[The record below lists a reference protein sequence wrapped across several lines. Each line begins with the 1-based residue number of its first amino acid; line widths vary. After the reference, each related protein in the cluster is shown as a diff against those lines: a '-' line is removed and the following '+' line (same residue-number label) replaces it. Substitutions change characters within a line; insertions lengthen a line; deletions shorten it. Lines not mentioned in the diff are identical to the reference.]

1 MQRKARFNL
10 FDFDGVITPLPGR
23 QLVFSIPY
31 RTVCSTRDL
40 APKLEKAFKNSR
52 DIIKKSSGIEEEM
65 MHMGDIV
72 GDCIYYCSQIPEL
85 KEYHTDIEKI
95 HEWDAKKI
103 DNFCEVV
110 KNLIIE
116 NNKIINDY
124 EEREPDDS
132 EDDQLDSPDHSA
144 PQPPTGAYNNRDN
157 LDILLSDIDRL
168 KSKQISI
175 AKQRGVIEQM
185 IAEQQ
190 PEIVYEKMAKI
201 SSDLTLDEKRALIGA
216 RSNEILANIEKFY
229 PANPEFKMA
238 SDTIDYIK
246 SQLRDENGEL
256 LSKANA
262 HFHILSKNHQEFMQA
277 VLLWNGFTHDEIAR
291 ISFHDYRNGGIN
303 KSATA
308 DKIVSF
314 VKARF
319 DIDAV
324 IICDDTK
331 EELKAMTKAATSSG
345 WPASRIHSFHAEPG
359 KFDFK
364 EIARQTTMAEPA
376 SVASKGMFGSA
387 TTNTDDALTSPRT
400 KTPKP
405 GTSSDSED

>member
-1 MQRKARFNL
+1 MQRKVRFNL
-10 FDFDGVITPLPGR
+10 FDFDGVITPLTGS

-40 APKLEKAFKNSR
+40 EPKLEKAFRNSR
-52 DIIKKSSGIEEEM
+52 DIIKKSSGIEEEI
-65 MHMGDIV
+65 MHLEDIV

-85 KEYHTDIEKI
+85 KQYQTDIEKI
-95 HEWDAKKI
+95 HEWDTNKL
-103 DNFCEVV
+103 DDFCEVI
-110 KNLIIE
+110 KKLIRE
-116 NNKIINDY
+116 NNKIIDDY
-124 EEREPDDS
+124 EERELDDNES
-132 EDDQLDSPDHSA
+132 DHSGPQA
-144 PQPPTGAYNNRDN
+144 PTAAYNNKDN

-168 KSKQISI
+168 KVKQKSI
-175 AKQRGVIEQM
+175 VKQRAIIEEM
-185 IAEQQ
+185 INKQQ

-201 SSDLTLDEKRALIGA
+201 SNELSLDEKRALINA
-216 RSNEILANIEKFY
+216 RSIEILANIEKFY
-229 PANPEFKMA
+229 PSNPEFKMTPE
-238 SDTIDYIK
+238 TIDYIK
-246 SQLRDENGEL
+246 SQLRDDNGEL

-277 VLLWNGFTHDEIAR
+277 VLLWNGFTHDEIAC
-291 ISFHDYRNGGIN
+291 ISFHDYRNGGSN
-303 KSATA
+303 KPATSV
-308 DKIVSF
+308 KIVSF
-314 VKARF
+314 VKAKF
-319 DIDAV
+319 DIDTV

-387 TTNTDDALTSPRT
+387 ITNTDDALISPRT

-405 GTSSDSED
+405 GTSSDGED